1 MNHERHISEFVV
13 PGGTHVVKIT
23 LLLRSVKIEGTSPF
37 PDCDDWERHYS
48 YPAFTKLLQ
57 HNVTVHQ
64 WIGGCD
70 QCGMEVSDPANV
82 LCDQC
87 IDQAIRDKES
97 MEWLGD
103 DSEREEA

>member
-1 MNHERHISEFVV
+1 MHHGRPISEFVV

-23 LLLRSVKIEGTSPF
+23 LLLRSVKIKGTSPF

-57 HNVTVHQ
+57 HNVKVQGWT
-64 WIGGCD
+64 GGCE
-70 QCGMEVSDPANV
+70 QCGMEISDRANV
-82 LCDQC
+82 VCDQC
-87 IDQAIRDKES
+87 IHQAIRDKES
-97 MEWLGD
+97 MEWLGN